1 MIEAAI
7 AFGKLAW
14 GFLSKL
20 PWWLYVAVA
29 LLVYHFGAI
38 HHYENVARDE
48 CNAAWQKK
56 EQAAQAAYD
65 AEVTKLKAQN
75 KAQESEWQ
83 TKITEAGVQYANDLK
98 DQQDQAAADVAAAR
112 SGALKLRV
120 RSSCVQTGD
129 RGSAKAS
136 SDSGQPQAA
145 GTCELP
151 AEVTGRLFELANDAN
166 RVANKFNACL
176 AILQAERK

>member
-7 AFGKLAW
+7 AFGKIAW
-14 GFLSKL
+14 GFLSKF
-20 PWWLYVAVA
+20 PWWVYVAIA
-29 LLVYHFGAI
+29 LVVYHFGAI
-38 HHYENVARDE
+38 HHYENIARDE
-48 CNAAWQKK
+48 CNRAWQKK

-65 AEVTKLKAQN
+65 AEVAKLKAQN
-75 KAQESEWQ
+75 AAKESEWQ
-83 TKITEAGVQYANDLK
+83 TKITEAGVQYANDLNE
-98 DQQDQAAADVAAAR
+98 QQNQAAADVAAAR

-129 RGSAKAS
+129 RGSAQVS
-136 SDSGQPQAA
+136 PDPGQPQAA

-151 AEVTGRLFELANDAN
+151 AEITGRLFELANDAN

>member
-1 MIEAAI
+1 MIALLPI
-7 AFGKLAW
+7 LKMIW
-14 GFLSKL
+14 GFLSRL
-20 PWWLYVAVA
+20 PWWIYVAIA
-29 LLVYHFGAI
+29 LVLYHFAAI

-65 AEVTKLKAQN
+65 AEVAKLKAQN
-75 KAQESEWQ
+75 AAKESEWQ

-98 DQQDQAAADVAAAR
+98 DQQDQATADVAAAR

-120 RSSCVQTGD
+120 RSSCMQASD
-129 RGSAKAS
+129 RGSTQTS